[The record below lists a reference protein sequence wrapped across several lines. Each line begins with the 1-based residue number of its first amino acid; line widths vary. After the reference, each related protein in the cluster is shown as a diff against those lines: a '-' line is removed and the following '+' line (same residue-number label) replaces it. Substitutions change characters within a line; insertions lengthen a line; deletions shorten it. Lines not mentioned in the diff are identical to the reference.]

1 MTRRT
6 AMTKLSEISTPEES
20 STEKALRASPH
31 CLSVERMQGSQVWL
45 VRSADELAA
54 LKRSLKPVSER

>member
-1 MTRRT
+1 
-6 AMTKLSEISTPEES
+6 
-20 STEKALRASPH
+20 
-31 CLSVERMQGSQVWL
+31 MQGSQVWL